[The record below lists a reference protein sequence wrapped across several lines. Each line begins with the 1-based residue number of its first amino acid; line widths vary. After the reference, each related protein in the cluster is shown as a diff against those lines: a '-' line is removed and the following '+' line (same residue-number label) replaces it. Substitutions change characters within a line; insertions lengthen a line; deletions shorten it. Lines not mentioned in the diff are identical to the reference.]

1 MIKLC
6 NENEA
11 INKMDNDYI
20 VIVSPKEEFYYKN
33 KFLKKNYKI
42 FTLNNFIVNE
52 YNGPLNKVN
61 DIQSFLIMYKA
72 YLSVKKKL
80 KRYNDVLNISFISDL
95 LSTYKD
101 FFDYEFNNIDKID
114 DLKLIYDT
122 YE

>member
-11 INKMDNDYI
+11 INKIDNDYI

-61 DIQSFLIMYKA
+61 DIQNFLIMYKA

-80 KRYNDVLNISFISDL
+80 KRLRIFVLRI
-95 LSTYKD
+95 
-101 FFDYEFNNIDKID
+101 
-114 DLKLIYDT
+114 
-122 YE
+122 